1 MANGSVRR
9 MRQREVNRW
18 LTLVVLCLAVFCVM
32 VATMIVNI
40 LLPTLNRELD
50 ASTKDL
56 LWIVDAFN
64 LVFAALVLAAGSL
77 SDRFGRK
84 GALMTG
90 LAIYIVASTLS
101 AFASSAEM
109 LILWRAVAGLGAAVV
124 FPTTLSIISNVFPD
138 RAERAKAI
146 GMWGAASGAS
156 VAIGP
161 VIGGAMVEASEW
173 GAAFLFC
180 SGAGVLTLALTIFL
194 VPTSRDPE
202 VPRLDYVGLVLSI
215 CALGMLVY
223 AIIQAPER
231 GWGSPASL
239 GDFGAAACLL
249 VAFALWES
257 QVRVPMLDVRLFTN
271 LRFTAAAGAVT
282 FSFFA
287 LFGFIF
293 LITQYSQF
301 VLGWG
306 VLEAGLR
313 QIPVAFAVAGAS
325 LIGTPL
331 AVRLGTKLVV
341 CVGSLF
347 LVVGFYWVST
357 CDEATTYPT
366 IVGQMVTIGIGMG
379 LTSAPATEAIMGVVP
394 AAKAGIGSAV
404 NDATRELGGTLGVA
418 VIGSIALSVYRESIA
433 EDVTDG
439 ALAAPAQESVGA
451 ALALSQQTGDASIA
465 FAAQQAFIDALEIGC
480 WVAAG
485 VCLVGFIL
493 AAIYLPAHP
502 VVLEEVAAP
511 LPDEPPADTAGLLVC
526 SDCGALIPA
535 PTTPVA
541 SARVGAMTPAFAD
554 ATRVPSLEREIP
566 LPSGPGT
573 APGRPGTRS

>member
-1 MANGSVRR
+1 MQ
-9 MRQREVNRW
+9 QRVINRW
-18 LTLVVLCLAVFCVM
+18 LTLFVLCLAVFCVM

-64 LVFAALVLAAGSL
+64 LVFAAFVLAAGSL

-84 GALMTG
+84 GALITG
-90 LAIYIVASTLS
+90 LIIYFVASTLS
-101 AFASSAEM
+101 AYASSPEE
-109 LILWRAVAGLGAAVV
+109 LILWRAMAGLGAAVV
-124 FPTTLSIISNVFPD
+124 FPTTLSIITNVFPD
-138 RAERAKAI
+138 RVERAKAI
-146 GMWGAASGAS
+146 GIWGAATGAS
-156 VAIGP
+156 VAVGP
-161 VIGGAMVEASEW
+161 IIGGAMAEASEW

-180 SGAGVLTLALTIFL
+180 SAAAALTLVLAIYL
-194 VPTSRDPE
+194 VPTSRDPS
-202 VPRLDYVGLVLSI
+202 VPRLDYVGLVLSTMT
-215 CALGMLVY
+215 LGTLVY

-239 GDFGAAACLL
+239 GDFGAATCLL
-249 VAFALWES
+249 VAFAIWES
-257 QVRVPMLDVRLFTN
+257 HVAQPMLDVQLFTN
-271 LRFTAAAGAVT
+271 LRFTAACGAVT

-293 LITQYSQF
+293 LITQYAQF

-313 QIPVAFAVAGAS
+313 QIPVAIAVAGAS

-341 CVGSLF
+341 CTGLVF
-347 LVVGFYWVST
+347 LVSGFYWVST
-357 CDEATTYPT
+357 CTETTGYPA

-418 VIGSIALSVYRESIA
+418 VIGSVSLSVYRESLADEITNPA
-433 EDVTDG
+433 
-439 ALAAPAQESVGA
+439 ALAHAQESVGGA
-451 ALALSQQTGDASIA
+451 MAVAQQTGDPGIVG
-465 FAAQQAFIDALEIGC
+465 FAQQAFIDGLQLGC

-485 VCLVGFIL
+485 VCLLGLIL
-493 AAIYLPAHP
+493 VAIYLPAHP
-502 VVLEEVAAP
+502 VVHEDEEAGVKSPPGGAVTELEA
-511 LPDEPPADTAGLLVC
+511 LVC
-526 SDCGALIPA
+526 SECGSPIPSIPA
-535 PTTPVA
+535 T
-541 SARVGAMTPAFAD
+541 SAGSAAMTLAFAD
-554 ATRVPSLEREIP
+554 ATGAANRERGTP
-566 LPSGPGT
+566 VPSGPGRD
-573 APGRPGTRS
+573 PGRPGTQS

>member
-1 MANGSVRR
+1 MGQ
-9 MRQREVNRW
+9 RQVNRW

-40 LLPTLNRELD
+40 LLPTLNRDLG

-64 LVFAALVLAAGSL
+64 LVFAAFVLAAGSL

-90 LAIYIVASTLS
+90 LVIYLIASTLS
-101 AFASSAEM
+101 AFATNPEM

-138 RAERAKAI
+138 RGERAKAI
-146 GMWGAASGAS
+146 GIWGAATGAS
-156 VAIGP
+156 VAVGP
-161 VIGGAMVEASEW
+161 IIGGAMVEGTDW

-180 SGAGVLTLALTIFL
+180 AGAAVLTLVLAAFY
-194 VPTSRDPE
+194 VPTSRDPA
-202 VPRLDYVGLVLSI
+202 VPRLDYAGLVLSTA
-215 CALGMLVY
+215 ALGTLVY

-239 GDFGAAACLL
+239 GDFGAAVCLL

-257 QVRVPMLDVRLFTN
+257 KVPQPMLDVRLFTN
-271 LRFTAAAGAVT
+271 LRFTAASGAVT
-282 FSFFA
+282 LSFFA

-293 LITQYSQF
+293 LISQFSQF

-313 QIPVAFAVAGAS
+313 QTPVAIAVAGAS

-331 AVRLGTKLVV
+331 AVRLGTKVVV
-341 CVGSLF
+341 CGGLLF
-347 LVVGFYWVST
+347 LVAGFYWVST
-357 CDEATTYPT
+357 CDSTTTYPT
-366 IVGQMVTIGIGMG
+366 IVGQMMTIGIGMG

-418 VIGSIALSVYRESIA
+418 VIGSLSLSVYREELA
-433 EDVTDG
+433 EAISNPT
-439 ALAAPAQESVGA
+439 LLEPARDSVGA
-451 ALALSQQTGDASIA
+451 ALAVSAQTGDGSIA
-465 FAAQQAFIDALEIGC
+465 TAAQDAFTASMEFGC
-480 WVAAG
+480 WIGAG
-485 VCLVGFIL
+485 VCFVGLILV
-493 AAIYLPAHP
+493 AIYLPSHP
-502 VVLEEVAAP
+502 VIHEDAAAADDPGPTATAVPDLGVCEE
-511 LPDEPPADTAGLLVC
+511 
-526 SDCGALIPA
+526 CGAPV
-535 PTTPVA
+535 PVA
-541 SARVGAMTPAFAD
+541 GNGSLTPGG
-554 ATRVPSLEREIP
+554 RG
-566 LPSGPGT
+566 LPST
-573 APGRPGTRS
+573 VSAGRS